1 MGTGGWRRAFC
12 TSVRRDTDAAAA
24 GTRVEA
30 GEKHQ
35 RSPRSCATKLS
46 FFSGGSNPSTP
57 RLALAE
63 AAPGL
68 RCRTKSKTTDNKTL
82 QCDAATSSVPTATTR
97 RSRSPALFHRQAFSA
112 PSSPRTASR
121 FALFKHL
128 SRYSYCCRRHR
139 RLLFVL
145 IVVVVVELQSRCRI
159 CSLSLKAS
167 QETPV
172 FTAECS
178 HAFHFPCITAHVR
191 SHASLACPVCSASWR
206 YAPFLSALRRREDD
220 APAVE
225 QGVAGETEN
234 RNPNRRT
241 TNGGGRNTSKGGE
254 RQLGQNRVAAAA
266 AAVVAAKVYD
276 DDEPLLFVSK
286 YNQGGGVR
294 FNPIPEAANEDKD
307 EETYGEGEDEDEET
321 EDVEPE
327 DEFYGLLATPRS
339 RSSSRTDGGVLR
351 RPTPR
356 SRAGGVLVSV
366 MPQAALLSEGRR
378 HRSYVV
384 ALKVKAPPIGSFA
397 PLRASIDLVTV
408 LDVSQGMTGEK
419 LRMLKRAMRLV
430 VSSLGPGDRLSIV
443 AFSAAAGAKRL
454 LPLRRM
460 SRQGQR
466 AARQIVERLVVV
478 GGGAAARG
486 ATVGDALRKATKVLE
501 DRRESNR
508 VATIMLL
515 SDSRQQQP
523 EQEKKESNHRDY
535 KSLRS
540 PRGTG
545 GGHIGLHLPTTTAA
559 TRFAHLEIP
568 IQDAGFGDGGAERSP
583 QKQGQVP
590 SEDAFIKCVGGL
602 VSVVMQDVRLQLV
615 FPSGEFSAVHPC
627 GGGGDGCN
635 VALRGGTSVIRLG
648 DLYAEEERELLVEL
662 RLPVSP
668 PGGQG
673 GHHRLSVKCN
683 YKDPTT
689 QDLAFSAEQILLLP
703 PVLQHHS
710 EPGRSAPSSA
720 CTATSLR
727 LRNIFVSTRAVAESR
742 RLADFSDYA
751 TARHLLSSAR
761 ALILQSASD
770 GRPDHHLLQNLDA
783 ELAALQRRR
792 YQAQHRLHHDQLQE
806 EVLSP
811 SGMRR
816 RRREAPAEV
825 RGEPLTPT
833 SAWRAAEQLAKVAIT
848 RKTLNRVGDLHG
860 FENARF

>member
-12 TSVRRDTDAAAA
+12 TSVRRDTDAAAT

-35 RSPRSCATKLS
+35 RSPRSCAKLS
-46 FFSGGSNPSTP
+46 FFSGGGGSNPSTP

-68 RCRTKSKTTDNKTL
+68 RCRTKSKTPDNKTV
-82 QCDAATSSVPTATTR
+82 QCDAATSSVPTATTP

-128 SRYSYCCRRHR
+128 SR
-139 RLLFVL
+139 
-145 IVVVVVELQSRCRI
+145 SRCRI
-159 CSLSLKAS
+159 CSLCLKAS

-178 HAFHFPCITAHVR
+178 HAFHFSCIAAHVR

-206 YAPFLSALRRREDD
+206 HAPFLSALRRREDD
-220 APAVE
+220 APEPGA
-225 QGVAGETEN
+225 AGETEN
-234 RNPNRRT
+234 WNPNRRT
-241 TNGGGRNTSKGGE
+241 TNGGSRNTSKGGE
-254 RQLGQNRVAAAA
+254 RQLGENRLAAAAA

-276 DDEPLLFVSK
+276 DDEPLLIVSK
-286 YNQGGGVR
+286 PNQGGVMR

-307 EETYGEGEDEDEET
+307 DEDGEDEET
-321 EDVEPE
+321 EDVERD
-327 DEFYGLLATPRS
+327 DEFYGLLATPRA
-339 RSSSRTDGGVLR
+339 RSASRTDGGVRR
-351 RPTPR
+351 RPTSR
-356 SRAGGVLVSV
+356 SRAGGGLVSV

-384 ALKVKAPPIGSFA
+384 VLKVKAPPIGSFA
-397 PLRASIDLVTV
+397 PLRAPIDLVTV
-408 LDVSQGMTGEK
+408 LNVSQGMTGEK

-430 VSSLGPGDRLSIV
+430 VFSLGPGDRLSIV

-466 AARQIVERLVVV
+466 AARQVVERLVVV

-486 ATVGDALRKATKVLE
+486 ASVSDALRKATKVLE
-501 DRRESNR
+501 DRRERNP
-508 VATIMLL
+508 VGTIMLL

-523 EQEKKESNHRDY
+523 EQEKKGSNHHDY
-535 KSLRS
+535 KPLRS

-545 GGHIGLHLPTTTAA
+545 GGHIGLHPLATTTAA

-568 IQDAGFGDGGAERSP
+568 IQDAGFGDGGAERPP

-627 GGGGDGCN
+627 GGGGGGCD
-635 VALRGGTSVIRLG
+635 VALRGGNSVIRLG

-662 RLPVSP
+662 RLPVAP
-668 PGGQG
+668 LGGHG

-683 YKDPTT
+683 YKDPAT

-703 PVLQHHS
+703 PLLQHHS
-710 EPGRSAPSSA
+710 ELGRSASSSA
-720 CTATSLR
+720 SPTTSLR

-742 RLADFSDYA
+742 RLADLSDYA

-770 GRPDHHLLQNLDA
+770 GRQDHHLVQNLDA

-833 SAWRAAEQLAKVAIT
+833 SAWRAAEQLAKVAST
-848 RKTLNRVGDLHG
+848 RKSLNRGGDLHG

>member
-1 MGTGGWRRAFC
+1 MGAGGWRRAFC

-35 RSPRSCATKLS
+35 RSPRSCAKLS
-46 FFSGGSNPSTP
+46 FFAGGGSNPSTP

-68 RCRTKSKTTDNKTL
+68 RCRTKSKTPDSKTL
-82 QCDAATSSVPTATTR
+82 QCDAATSSVPTATTP
-97 RSRSPALFHRQAFSA
+97 RSRSPALFHRQALSA

-128 SRYSYCCRRHR
+128 SR
-139 RLLFVL
+139 
-145 IVVVVVELQSRCRI
+145 SRCRI

-167 QETPV
+167 QETPI

-178 HAFHFPCITAHVR
+178 HAFHFSCITAHVR

-206 YAPFLSALRRREDD
+206 HAPFLSALRRREDD
-220 APAVE
+220 EPAVE
-225 QGVAGETEN
+225 PGAAGEMEN

-241 TNGGGRNTSKGGE
+241 TNGGSRNTSKGGE
-254 RQLGQNRVAAAA
+254 RQLGENRVAAAA
-266 AAVVAAKVYD
+266 SAAVAAKVYD
-276 DDEPLLFVSK
+276 DDEPLLIVSRR
-286 YNQGGGVR
+286 NQGGGMR

-307 EETYGEGEDEDEET
+307 EEDGEDEET
-321 EDVEPE
+321 EAVERE
-327 DEFYGLLATPRS
+327 DEFYGLLATPRAGS
-339 RSSSRTDGGVLR
+339 AGCTDGGVR
-351 RPTPR
+351 RPTPM

-397 PLRASIDLVTV
+397 PLRAPIDLVTV

-486 ATVGDALRKATKVLE
+486 ASVGDALRKATKVLE
-501 DRRESNR
+501 DRRERNP

-515 SDSRQQQP
+515 SDSRQQQQQQQP
-523 EQEKKESNHRDY
+523 EQEKKESNHHDY
-535 KSLRS
+535 KPLRS

-545 GGHIGLHLPTTTAA
+545 GGHIGLHPLATTTAA

-568 IQDAGFGDGGAERSP
+568 IKDAGLGDGGAERSP

-590 SEDAFIKCVGGL
+590 SEDEFIKCVGGL

-627 GGGGDGCN
+627 GGGGGGCD

-648 DLYAEEERELLVEL
+648 DLYADEERELLVEL
-662 RLPVSP
+662 RLPVAP

-673 GHHRLSVKCN
+673 RHHRLSVKCN
-683 YKDPTT
+683 YKDPAT
-689 QDLAFSAEQILLLP
+689 QDLAFSAEQNLLLP
-703 PVLQHHS
+703 PLQHQS
-710 EPGRSAPSSA
+710 ELGRSASSSA
-720 CTATSLR
+720 CPTTSVR

-742 RLADFSDYA
+742 RLADLSDYA

-770 GRPDHHLLQNLDA
+770 GRQDHHLVQNLDA

-833 SAWRAAEQLAKVAIT
+833 SAWRAAEQLAKVASM
-848 RKTLNRVGDLHG
+848 RKTLNRAGDLHG